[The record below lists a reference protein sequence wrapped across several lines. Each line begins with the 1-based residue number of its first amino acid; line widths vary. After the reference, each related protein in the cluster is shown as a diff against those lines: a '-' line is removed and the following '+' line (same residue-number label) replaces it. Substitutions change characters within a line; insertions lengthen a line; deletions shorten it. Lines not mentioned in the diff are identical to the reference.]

1 MNCTQR
7 NLATSFGVALFLY
20 FVYVAFMS
28 KEKYELSP
36 STITLKGN
44 PPQKTLRDLKYD
56 ISCVPG
62 AQQGS
67 YYTKDLTPGGF
78 CGDQALVNAAMHS
91 YEIES
96 GIGGSL
102 LDE

>member
-36 STITLKGN
+36 SNITLKGN
-44 PPQKTLRDLKYD
+44 PPQKTLRDLK
-56 ISCVPG
+56 
-62 AQQGS
+62 
-67 YYTKDLTPGGF
+67 
-78 CGDQALVNAAMHS
+78 
-91 YEIES
+91 
-96 GIGGSL
+96 
-102 LDE
+102 